1 MLRYSVL
8 RTNFFYEKVEK
19 PRQIVLK
26 ERKADLKVIDY
37 SDLDEKT
44 FNTEYNKLLDD
55 EVNRNFDL
63 RKDALLRATYVK
75 LNNSS
80 KLIFTMHHIIMDGW
94 CNTIIYSDFFDFY
107 HKLECGEDYKKL
119 ELQIFEENARKSS
132 YSDYIKWLNKQD
144 KKRISL
150 PTAQI
155 KVEIYIK
162 LNEGTI
168 LNFIRNS
175 IKKETPDLNSNEN
188 SSEMKY
194 DLNMINKYEEES
206 NSNLSFIS
214 EFDLEEENKNNESF
228 DSCFDE
234 NSVEE
239 IDIVNK

>member
-1 MLRYSVL
+1 MNMS
-8 RTNFFYEKVEK
+8 
-19 PRQIVLK
+19 
-26 ERKADLKVIDY
+26 
-37 SDLDEKT
+37 
-44 FNTEYNKLLDD
+44 
-55 EVNRNFDL
+55 
-63 RKDALLRATYVK
+63 
-75 LNNSS
+75 NSS
-80 KLIFTMHHIIMDGW
+80 
-94 CNTIIYSDFFDFY
+94 CNIRENIY
-107 HKLECGEDYKKL
+107 
-119 ELQIFEENARKSS
+119 INKS
-132 YSDYIKWLNKQD
+132 INTPEQNNLTKQD

-155 KVEIYIK
+155 KAEIYIK

-175 IKKETPDLNSNEN
+175 IKKETPDLYSNES

-194 DLNMINKYEEES
+194 DLNMINKYKEES

-214 EFDLEEENKNNESF
+214 EFDLEEEENKNNESF

>member
-1 MLRYSVL
+1 MNMS
-8 RTNFFYEKVEK
+8 
-19 PRQIVLK
+19 
-26 ERKADLKVIDY
+26 
-37 SDLDEKT
+37 
-44 FNTEYNKLLDD
+44 
-55 EVNRNFDL
+55 
-63 RKDALLRATYVK
+63 
-75 LNNSS
+75 NSS
-80 KLIFTMHHIIMDGW
+80 
-94 CNTIIYSDFFDFY
+94 CNIRENIYIN
-107 HKLECGEDYKKL
+107 KTLNTPE
-119 ELQIFEENARKSS
+119 QNN
-132 YSDYIKWLNKQD
+132 LNKQD

-155 KVEIYIK
+155 KDEIYIK
-162 LNEGTI
+162 INEGTI

-194 DLNMINKYEEES
+194 DLKMINKYEEES

>member
-1 MLRYSVL
+1 MNMS
-8 RTNFFYEKVEK
+8 
-19 PRQIVLK
+19 
-26 ERKADLKVIDY
+26 
-37 SDLDEKT
+37 
-44 FNTEYNKLLDD
+44 
-55 EVNRNFDL
+55 
-63 RKDALLRATYVK
+63 
-75 LNNSS
+75 NSS
-80 KLIFTMHHIIMDGW
+80 
-94 CNTIIYSDFFDFY
+94 CNIRENIY
-107 HKLECGEDYKKL
+107 
-119 ELQIFEENARKSS
+119 INKS
-132 YSDYIKWLNKQD
+132 INTPEQNNLNKQD

-155 KVEIYIK
+155 KDEIYIK

-175 IKKETPDLNSNEN
+175 IKKETPDLYSNES

-239 IDIVNK
+239 IDIVTK